1 MSMIRFLSLVLLACL
16 AACGSTNKTTVSNV
30 MVSPE
35 QQRADLQ
42 RARDLGIISEQEYFQ
57 EVSEIGR

>member
-1 MSMIRFLSLVLLACL
+1 MRRIALLVACL
-16 AACGSTNKTTVSNV
+16 AGLGACSGTERTHVTNV

-42 RARDLGIISEQEYFQ
+42 RARDLGILSEEEYLQ
-57 EVSEIGR
+57 EVSEIGK